1 MIPVVPGLPRA
12 TVDRIADEALRGAL
26 GDLCG
31 ASSWRGVA
39 RGVAWEVV
47 SGDARRYKAL
57 DRLADAAEAM
67 LGALIDEAVWTV
79 ERTVLESWD
88 EFLDVCP
95 DDEDGALAAA
105 RLDAREESLRVLRE
119 ARQQVLESLR
129 EQNTRAA

>member
-1 MIPVVPGLPRA
+1 MPGLPRS
-12 TVDRIADEALRGAL
+12 TVERIAEEALRGAL
-26 GDLCG
+26 GELCG

-39 RGVAWEVV
+39 RGVAWEIV

-67 LGALIDEAVWTV
+67 LGALIDEALWTV
-79 ERTVLESWD
+79 ERTVLGSWE
-88 EFLDVCP
+88 EFLDLQP

-105 RLDAREESLRVLRE
+105 RLDAREESLHVLRA

-129 EQNTRAA
+129 EQSTRAA